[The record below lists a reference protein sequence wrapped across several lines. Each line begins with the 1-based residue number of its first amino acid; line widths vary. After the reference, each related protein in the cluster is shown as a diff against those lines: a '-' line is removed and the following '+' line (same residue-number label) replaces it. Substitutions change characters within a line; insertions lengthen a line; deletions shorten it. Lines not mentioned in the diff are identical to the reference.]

1 MSRSRAHVPTVA
13 IITSVVPSYRAGFYD
28 RLFSR
33 DDLLVDVYCQSDL
46 PGVNVR
52 TIHDRYLARV
62 NLVKA
67 ISADNEALSWQRI
80 PWRKILFT
88 YDVVFVD
95 GNPRNL
101 SHAVAATLLRMLRR
115 NVVLWTMGHSYRA
128 NRATERIR
136 LLWTRMFKHIFLYTD
151 AEVRAFRADG
161 FARHVLTAMNNGLDQ
176 KKIDE
181 VISTWDDG
189 RLAEWR
195 RDHGLDK
202 RTMLLSCTRLEQKN
216 KFDLMVDALPSI
228 QRQVPDVTWCII
240 GDGPERDRLTAAG
253 KDAGLADHV
262 RFVGE
267 LYDEHELAPWF
278 LSAQL
283 LIHPGAIGLT
293 LLHAFGYGL
302 PVVTH
307 GSAERHGPEFG
318 AFQEDLA
325 GRTFRENDSESLAET
340 IVALLRNAPARSSMK
355 RHVQNVAR
363 HDYNVDVMVDRF
375 VYTARI
381 AAGANSA
388 PLAGCDSQ

>member
-1 MSRSRAHVPTVA
+1 MIPRVA

-33 DDLLVDVYCQSDL
+33 GDLRVDVYCQSGL

-52 TIHDRYLARV
+52 TVHDRYPERV

-67 ISADNEALSWQRI
+67 MSADNEALSWQWI
-80 PWRKILFT
+80 PWRKILSG

-101 SHAVAATLLRMLRR
+101 SHALVATLLRLSRR

-136 LLWTRMFKHIFLYTD
+136 LLWTRLFKHIFLYTD
-151 AEVRAFRADG
+151 AEVRAFRQNG
-161 FARHVLTAMNNGLDQ
+161 FAGHVLTAMNNGLDQ
-176 KKIDE
+176 KKIDQA
-181 VISTWDDG
+181 IAGWDVQ
-189 RLAEWR
+189 RLDTWR
-195 RDHGLDK
+195 REHDLAD
-202 RTMLLSCTRLEQKN
+202 RSILLSCTRLEPKN
-216 KFDLMVDALPSI
+216 KFDLLIEAMPAI
-228 QRQVPDVTWCII
+228 RRQVPNVSWCVV
-240 GDGPERDRLTAAG
+240 GSGPERDRLITAANE
-253 KDAGLADHV
+253 AGLADCV

-283 LIHPGAIGLT
+283 LVHPGAIGLT

-307 GSAERHGPEFG
+307 ASGERHGPEFG
-318 AFQEDLA
+318 AFEENLG
-325 GRTFRENDSESLAET
+325 GRTFRENDSASLAET
-340 IVALLRNAPARSSMK
+340 ITGLLKSGTARSAMK
-355 RHVQNVAR
+355 RHVQDIAR
-363 HDYNVDVMVDRF
+363 HHYNVDVMVERF
-375 VYTARI
+375 VHTAR
-381 AAGANSA
+381 
-388 PLAGCDSQ
+388 LASGLNGSRE